1 MDTVIGSSA
10 SLLKDCCSTEYTY
23 SQVCSLCM
31 YRSIIIIMTVIYI
44 NFVVTDMIIT
54 FVAITK
60 WLTSHDPEDV

>member
-31 YRSIIIIMTVIYI
+31 YRSIIIYNIMTVIYI
-44 NFVVTDMIIT
+44 NFVVTDMII
-54 FVAITK
+54 AITK
-60 WLTSHDPEDV
+60 WLTSHDPEVM